1 MAKSAKTNGPS
12 VLTANDLLSGAIVY
26 WTRRKPAGREAIDQA
41 TPALDAAG
49 REALAAKGASEEA
62 ANRVVG
68 AYLMTLD
75 PITETPVLMRERQRL
90 AGPSFDIATAR

>member
-1 MAKSAKTNGPS
+1 MAKSTKANGPS

-26 WTRRKPAGREAIDQA
+26 WTDGDWTQAIDQA
-41 TPALDAAG
+41 TRAFDAAG

>member
-26 WTRRKPAGREAIDQA
+26 WRAETGWTEAIDQA

-68 AYLMTLD
+68 AYLMALD